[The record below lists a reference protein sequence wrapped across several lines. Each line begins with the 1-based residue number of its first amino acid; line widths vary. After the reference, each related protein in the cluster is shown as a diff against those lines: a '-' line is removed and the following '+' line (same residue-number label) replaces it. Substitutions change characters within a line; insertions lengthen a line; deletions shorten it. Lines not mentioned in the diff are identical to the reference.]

1 MKSTAQRVAIEDE
14 AFAMHTDREPDFE
27 HLPSGLPMDE
37 TDVSLRA
44 YLSSLTEE
52 HLAEY
57 DPAWTNDRVLEWDG
71 NFRSDG
77 ALMLV
82 CCERDVDVHEF
93 RQVLEEHLAFRKL
106 GRHPPVGETERRE
119 TPVGVEPT

>member
-1 MKSTAQRVAIEDE
+1 MDYERMPADV
-14 AFAMHTDREPDFE
+14 
-27 HLPSGLPMDE
+27 PMDE

-44 YLSSLTEE
+44 YLARLSDE

-57 DPAWTNDRVLEWDG
+57 SPGFTDEQLMAWDG

-82 CCERDVDVHEF
+82 CCERDIDIAEYRKVIK
-93 RQVLEEHLAFRKL
+93 EHI
-106 GRHPPVGETERRE
+106 ERR
-119 TPVGVEPT
+119 GL